1 MTQSLRNAAGS
12 LLVVGIEGTA
22 LTAMERAW
30 LKLLRPAGII
40 LFRRNIEDT
49 KQTRALLAEST
60 QFCAAHCT
68 RFVDVEGGTVDRLRD
83 ALAPIPPVEAVAQA
97 MKLNGPT
104 LGAKT
109 KTRQGWGNGL
119 GGSAIPG
126 PQVRGTRGTL
136 PSLMDGRSAIARE
149 HGELIARAVK
159 AFGFNSPLAPVL
171 DLGLPASEK
180 VLASRCAGAT
190 AGEVVAY
197 SREFL
202 AGLAAQGVA
211 GCGKHFPG
219 LGGGTLDSH
228 LKTPKIRRTW
238 QKLWQE
244 DLEPYRALRDE
255 LPMVMVSHAA
265 YPLTKEKRRPASVSS
280 FWVSDVLRK
289 RIGYRGMV
297 LSDDLEMGGVA
308 NFMPMGDA
316 AVEAVRVGSDLLLI
330 CHHPEPIL
338 SVYEALIAEGE
349 RSAAFGRLLQT
360 RARESE
366 RKRAK
371 TFRTGM
377 PAAVSKREFEAL
389 RARIL
394 RFGEAVAKAKSVSKT
409 L

>member
-1 MTQSLRNAAGS
+1 MMQSLRKAAGS
-12 LLVVGIEGTA
+12 LLVVGLEGTE
-22 LTAMERAW
+22 LTALERAW

-40 LFRRNIEDT
+40 LFRRNIENA
-49 KQTRALLAEST
+49 KQTLALLAEAT
-60 QFCAAHCT
+60 TYCAPHCA

-83 ALAPIPPVEAVAQA
+83 ALAPMAPVEVVAQA
-97 MKLNGPT
+97 
-104 LGAKT
+104 A
-109 KTRQGWGNGL
+109 RASGL
-119 GGSAIPG
+119 G
-126 PQVRGTRGTL
+126 V
-136 PSLMDGRSAIARE
+136 IARE

-171 DLGLPASEK
+171 DLGLPASQK
-180 VLASRCAGAT
+180 VLATRCAGAT
-190 AGEVVAY
+190 AAEVVAY
-197 SREFL
+197 AREFL
-202 AGLAAQGVA
+202 AGLAAQDVA

-228 LKTPKIRRTW
+228 LESPKFRRAW
-238 QKLWQE
+238 QKLWRE
-244 DLEPYRALRDE
+244 DLEPYRALRNE

-265 YPLTKEKRRPASVSS
+265 YPLTKDKKRPASVSS
-280 FWVSDVLRK
+280 FWVGDVLKK

-308 NFMPMGDA
+308 NVMTMGDA

-338 SVYEALIAEGE
+338 NVFEALIAEGE
-349 RSAAFGRLLQT
+349 RSAAFGRLLVA

-377 PAAVSKREFEAL
+377 PAALSSRQFEAL
-389 RARIL
+389 GTRIL
-394 RFGEAVAKAKSVSKT
+394 RFGEAVARAARDQEPT
-409 L
+409 GQ